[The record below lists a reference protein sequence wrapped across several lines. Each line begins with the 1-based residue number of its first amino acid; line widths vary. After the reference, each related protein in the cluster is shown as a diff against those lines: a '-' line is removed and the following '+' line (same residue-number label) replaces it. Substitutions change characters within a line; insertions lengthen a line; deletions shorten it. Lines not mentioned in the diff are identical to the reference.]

1 MEERLISTLAAAFGL
16 LALLLSAVGL
26 YGVLAYSVARRTS
39 EIGIR
44 MALGAMPG
52 QVTWSVLRQTLWL
65 VAIGLAAGVP
75 ASIFL
80 ARLVEKMFYGVT
92 PTDVVTQAGA
102 AALLAAVAL
111 VASYLPARRAGRIDP
126 LAALRYE

>member
-1 MEERLISTLAAAFGL
+1 
-16 LALLLSAVGL
+16 
-26 YGVLAYSVARRTS
+26 
-39 EIGIR
+39 
-44 MALGAMPG
+44 MALGAMPS
-52 QVTWSVLRQTLWL
+52 QVTWIVLRQTLWL

-80 ARLVEKMFYGVT
+80 ARLVENLFYGVT
-92 PTDVVTQAGA
+92 PTDALTQAGA
-102 AALLAAVAL
+102 AAVLAAVAL